1 MFEERL
7 KNLPEQPGVY
17 IMKNELGEIIYV
29 GKAINLKNRVRQYF
43 KGGNHPPKVRVMVSN
58 ISDFEYIITNSELE
72 ALILECNLIKKYKPK
87 YNILLKDDKQYP
99 FIKVTLNEE
108 YPRVFV
114 TRRYEKDGSKYFG
127 PFTDV
132 SAVKET
138 INLIR
143 KLFKLRTCRKSL
155 KYGVEVDRPCLNY
168 HINRC
173 LAPCTGKVDVIEYR
187 QIIDEVIK
195 LLQGKYDELIKIL
208 EEKMYDESSKL
219 NFEKAAE
226 YRDQIN
232 SIKKIQEK
240 QRIISSYLE
249 DEDVIAY
256 AKDDEGMSF
265 EVFFIRNG
273 KLLGREN
280 FYFEDVNEDAVSQFI
295 VQFYEER
302 EFIPKEILL
311 SNEIPEVNII
321 ESYLTSKRG
330 SKVTVKVPKR
340 GEKSEIIEL
349 AKKNAYEALR
359 NIRNK
364 IQEEKLK
371 TEFVLYELKRVL
383 DLDILPK
390 RIEAYD
396 ISNIQGTDSVGGMVV
411 FENGKPNKKQYRRF
425 KIKTVIGAD
434 DFNSMA
440 EIVERRFKR
449 GLKEIKNLLD
459 GENGL
464 EDGKFSIFP
473 DLILLDGGELQV
485 KAVKRVLEEMG
496 LVIPICGMVKDD
508 KHKTKALFYEGREI
522 VLDRHSYLYRFIS
535 AVQEEVHR
543 FAISYHRGLKAKNTL
558 SSILDDIPEIGKKRK
573 MALLKHFNSIEEIKK
588 ASIDELLKVDG
599 MNEKAALSIYN
610 YFNNNNL

>member
-449 GLKEIKNLLD
+449 GLEEIKNLLD

>member
-1 MFEERL
+1 MFDERL

-17 IMKNELGEIIYV
+17 LMKNELGEIIYV
-29 GKAINLKNRVRQYF
+29 GKAVNLKNRVRQYF

-99 FIKVTLNEE
+99 FIKVTINEE
-108 YPRVFV
+108 YPRVFI

-127 PFTDV
+127 PYTDV

-143 KLFKLRTCRKSL
+143 KLFKLRTCRKGL

-168 HINRC
+168 HISRC
-173 LAPCTGKVDVIEYR
+173 LAPCTGKVDVNEYR
-187 QIIDEVIK
+187 QIVDEVIK
-195 LLQGKYDELIKIL
+195 LLQGKYEELIKIL
-208 EEKMYDESSKL
+208 EEKMYLESSKL

-280 FYFEDVNEDAVSQFI
+280 FYFEDLSDDAVSQFI

-311 SNEIPEVNII
+311 SNEIPEINII

-330 SKVTVKVPKR
+330 SKVTIKVPKR

-349 AKKNAYEALR
+349 AKKNAYEALK

-364 IQEEKLK
+364 IEEEKLK

-383 DLDILPK
+383 NLDELPK

-425 KIKTVIGAD
+425 KIKTVVGAD
-434 DFNSMA
+434 DFSSMA

-449 GLKEIKNLLD
+449 GLEEIKNLVEEEKDLD
-459 GENGL
+459 
-464 EDGKFSIFP
+464 DGKFSIFP

-485 KAVKRVLEEMG
+485 KAVKRVLDEMG
-496 LVIPICGMVKDD
+496 LVISICGMVKDD
-508 KHKTKALFYEGREI
+508 KHKTRALFYDGREI
-522 VLDRHSYLYRFIS
+522 VLDKHSYLFRFVS

-543 FAISYHRGLKAKNTL
+543 FAISYHRGLKIKNTI

-573 MALLKHFNSIEEIKK
+573 QALLKHFNSIEEIKK
-588 ASIDELLKVDG
+588 ASIDELLKVEG
-599 MNEKAALSIYN
+599 MNERAALSIFN

>member
-1 MFEERL
+1 MFDERL

-17 IMKNELGEIIYV
+17 LMKNELGEIIYV
-29 GKAINLKNRVRQYF
+29 GKAVNLKNRVRQYF

-99 FIKVTLNEE
+99 FIKVTVNEE
-108 YPRVFV
+108 YPRVFI

-127 PFTDV
+127 PYTDV

-143 KLFKLRTCRKSL
+143 KLFKLRTCRKGL
-155 KYGVEVDRPCLNY
+155 KFGVEVDRPCLNY

-173 LAPCTGKVDVIEYR
+173 LAPCTGKVDVNEYR
-187 QIIDEVIK
+187 QIVDEVIK
-195 LLQGKYDELIKIL
+195 LLQGKYEELIKIL
-208 EEKMYDESSKL
+208 EEKMYLESSKL

-280 FYFEDVNEDAVSQFI
+280 FYFEDLSDDAVSQFI

-311 SNEIPEVNII
+311 SNEIPEINII

-330 SKVTVKVPKR
+330 SKVTIKVPKR

-349 AKKNAYEALR
+349 AKKNAYEALK

-364 IQEEKLK
+364 IEEEKLK

-383 DLDILPK
+383 NLDELPK

-425 KIKTVIGAD
+425 KIKTVVGAD
-434 DFNSMA
+434 DFSSMA

-449 GLKEIKNLLD
+449 GLEEIKNLVEEEKDLD
-459 GENGL
+459 
-464 EDGKFSIFP
+464 DGKFSIFP

-485 KAVKRVLEEMG
+485 KAVKRVLDEMG
-496 LVIPICGMVKDD
+496 LFIPICGMVKDD
-508 KHKTKALFYEGREI
+508 KHKTRALFYDGREI
-522 VLDRHSYLYRFIS
+522 VLDKHSYLFRFVS

-543 FAISYHRGLKAKNTL
+543 FAISYHRGLKIKNTI

-573 MALLKHFNSIEEIKK
+573 QALLKHFNSIEEIKK
-588 ASIDELLKVDG
+588 ASIDELLKVEG
-599 MNEKAALSIYN
+599 MNERAALSIFN

>member
-43 KGGNHPPKVRVMVSN
+43 KGSNHPPKVRVMVSN

-108 YPRVFV
+108 YPRVFI
-114 TRRYEKDGSKYFG
+114 TRKYEKDGSKYFG

-173 LAPCTGKVDVIEYR
+173 LAPCTGKIDVIEYR
-187 QIIDEVIK
+187 QIVEEVIK

-240 QRIISSYLE
+240 QRIISSNLE

-256 AKDDEGMSF
+256 AKDDDGMSF

-371 TEFVLYELKRVL
+371 TEFVLYELKRL
-383 DLDILPK
+383 LNLDILPK

-449 GLKEIKNLLD
+449 GLEEVKNLLD
-459 GENGL
+459 EEKL
-464 EDGKFSIFP
+464 LDEGKFSIFP

-485 KAVKRVLEEMG
+485 KAVKRVFEEMG

-543 FAISYHRGLKAKNTL
+543 FAISYHRGLKAKNTI

-588 ASIDELLKVDG
+588 ASIDELLEVDG

-610 YFNNNNL
+610 YFKNNNL